1 MGLTSSLFTG
11 LSGLNASQ
19 FRLDIIGDNI
29 ANINTTG
36 FKGSRT
42 IFQTQF
48 ARTLAA
54 GTKPSG
60 TQGGT
65 NPVQIGL
72 GATIGS
78 IQRSFTPGSV
88 ETTGVPSDLA
98 IEGDGFFVLRTPE
111 NERVFTRDGG
121 FVLSADNRLL
131 SVDGFFV
138 QGYSVTSDF
147 DIVPGAVGDISIPL
161 GVLTTARGTETVQ
174 LDGTVDSSGSRE
186 VATQGTILT
195 SDVLYNATTGVQ
207 LNDITGPGTALTN
220 IRTTAGIGAGLFAN
234 GDVITMSGVSR
245 GGRDVPNAD
254 FVVGTTGTTVA
265 DFLAW
270 MDEVVGIDTTT
281 GVGGN
286 PGTGVTT
293 DGRMELRGNVGTQNA
308 LSIQAGELT
317 STGATQVPFLFNEA
331 QAANGESTHT
341 TFVVYDS
348 LGSPMTVD
356 MTLVLESR
364 DTSTATWRFY
374 VGSGDDSDLDYSV
387 GTGTVT
393 FDGNGQFVESPSNS
407 FLMNRV
413 GTGANDPQSVSID
426 FSRLSGLAVSG
437 DSTVVMS
444 FQDGFSTGTLLD
456 YSIGED
462 GVITG
467 TFSNGLNQTLGQ
479 IAVATFANQEG
490 LLARSNN
497 VYFVGPNSGDARITP
512 PLTLGAGKVTAGAL
526 ELSNVDLS
534 REFINLIT
542 SSTAFSAAS
551 RIISTSDQLLQE
563 LLLVARR

>member
-1 MGLTSSLFTG
+1 MGLTSSLYTG

-48 ARTLAA
+48 ARTLSA

-60 TQGGT
+60 TAGGT

-98 IEGDGFFVLRTPE
+98 IEGDGFFVLRTAE
-111 NERVFTRDGG
+111 NERVFTRDGA
-121 FVLSADNRLL
+121 FTLSADNRLL

-138 QGYSVTSDF
+138 QGYGVNSNFELT
-147 DIVPGAVGDISIPL
+147 PGAVGDVTIPL
-161 GVLTTARGTETVQ
+161 GVLTTARSTSSVQ
-174 LDGTVDSSGSRE
+174 LDGTLNSSASRE
-186 VATQGTILT
+186 VATQGTIIV
-195 SDVLYNATTGVQ
+195 SDILYNATTGVQ

-220 IRTTAGIGAGLFAN
+220 LRSSPGIGPALFAN
-234 GDVITMSGVSR
+234 GDVITVNGISR
-245 GGRDVPNAD
+245 GGRDVPSAQ
-254 FVVGTTGTTVA
+254 FVVGTTGITVN

-270 MDEVVGIDTTT
+270 MDEVIGIDTTA
-281 GVGGN
+281 GVAGN

-293 DGRMELRGNVGTQNA
+293 DGRLEFRGNAGTQNA
-308 LSIQAGELT
+308 LSIQPGDLI
-317 STGATQVPFLFNEA
+317 SNGANQVPFQFTET
-331 QAANGESTHT
+331 QAANGESAHT
-341 TFVVYDS
+341 TFIVYDS
-348 LGSPMTVD
+348 LGTPLTVNVT
-356 MTLVLESR
+356 MVLEDR
-364 DTSTATWRFY
+364 DTSSSTWRFY
-374 VGSGDDSDLDYSV
+374 ATSADDSDLDFV
-387 GTGTVT
+387 IGTGLLT
-393 FDGNGQFVESPSNS
+393 FDGNGQFVQAPSNGV
-407 FLMNRV
+407 LINRV
-413 GTGANDPQSVSID
+413 GTGANDPLAVQLD
-426 FSRLSGLAVSG
+426 FSRLSGLAITG
-437 DSTVVMS
+437 ASTVVMS
-444 FQDGFSTGTLLD
+444 FQDGFSTGTLID

-462 GVITG
+462 GIITG

-479 IAVATFANQEG
+479 IAVATFSNQEG
-490 LLARSNN
+490 LIARSNN
-497 VYFVGPNSGDARITP
+497 VYFVGPNSGDPRITP
-512 PLTLGAGKVTAGAL
+512 PLTLGAGKITSGAL

-551 RIISTSDQLLQE
+551 RVISTSDQLLQE